1 MKPILFILVL
11 LLGITSFAVAQNMTK
26 VEETTYKIPS
36 GKKIDANLKFA
47 KDIVISSWNRSE
59 IGLKKTIT
67 YSEEALLAVDKQTVN
82 EKNGTLI
89 IETDYDMKDRDND
102 RYNCWS
108 CNDDNWNGRE
118 CVCFQISYELLLP
131 TGMSLELETI
141 SGDISMGNYSGG
153 EMNLNSISGGIE
165 IKDYRGSIRAK
176 SISGFVDFTSPGNQG
191 VDVAF
196 KSVTGE
202 IYTDF
207 DMKLDEGSTAWSK
220 RLNRSVNGGGK
231 KVALETVSGDIFFRK
246 AN

>member
-1 MKPILFILVL
+1 MKRTIILFTL
-11 LLGITSFAVAQNMTK
+11 LIGITSLALAQRMTK
-26 VEETTYKIPS
+26 VDEATFKVPS
-36 GKKIDANLKFA
+36 SKKIEANLKFA

-67 YSEEALLAVDKQTVN
+67 YSDEALLTIDQQKAE
-82 EKNGTLI
+82 EKAGVLV
-89 IETDYDMKDRDND
+89 IETDYDMKDRKND

-108 CNDDNWNGRE
+108 CDDENWNGKE
-118 CVCFQISYELLLP
+118 CICFQISYELMLP
-131 TGMSLELETI
+131 AGMDLSLETI
-141 SGDISMGNYSGG
+141 SGDITMGNYSGG
-153 EMNLNSISGGIE
+153 NMELNSISGGIE
-165 IKDYRGSIRAK
+165 IKGYRGAIRAK
-176 SISGFVDFTSPGNQG
+176 SISGFVDFSSPSSQG
-191 VDVAF
+191 LDVAF

-231 KVALETVSGDIFFRK
+231 KIALETVSGDIFFRK

>member
-1 MKPILFILVL
+1 MKNTIFLLALLFGLTHL
-11 LLGITSFAVAQNMTK
+11 ALAQNMTK
-26 VEETTYKIPS
+26 VEEATFAVPS

-47 KDIVISSWNRSE
+47 RDIVISSWNRQE

-67 YSEEALLAVDKQTVN
+67 YSDESLLAIDQQTAD
-82 EKNGTLI
+82 EKAGLLV
-89 IETDYDMKDRDND
+89 IETDYDMKDRKND

-108 CNDDNWNGRE
+108 CDSENWNGRD
-118 CVCFQISYELLLP
+118 CICFQISYELMLP
-131 TGMSLELETI
+131 SGMSLKLETI
-141 SGDISMGNYSGG
+141 SGDITMGDYSGG
-153 EMNLNSISGGIE
+153 EIDLNSISGGIE
-165 IKDYRGSIRAK
+165 IKNFQGSIRAK
-176 SISGFVDFTSPGNQG
+176 SISGFVDFTSPGSQG
-191 VDVAF
+191 LDVAF

-202 IYTDF
+202 IYTDY